1 VAQRGRAEGAHTGGL
16 LRQHANYAAAAAN
29 AANAQSQQ
37 QSYSYLQAYRQA
49 APPSP
54 FRSNSGVWRDGA
66 TGREMQPGWYE
77 MGMGGPG
84 DPQSSRGPRPAHAHP
99 DASADAL
106 LAQHATMQQDGCW
119 MGGGGAGGAGGAGGG
134 GDSARDCRDSSRLTA
149 LSLSQRESTA
159 LSQSMYSPLSTGL
172 GGVGR

>member
-1 VAQRGRAEGAHTGGL
+1 MHMGGL

-37 QSYSYLQAYRQA
+37 QSYLQAYRQA
-49 APPSP
+49 ALPPP

-84 DPQSSRGPRPAHAHP
+84 DPQSPRGPRPAHAHP
-99 DASADAL
+99 DANADAL

-119 MGGGGAGGAGGAGGG
+119 MGGGGAGGG
-134 GDSARDCRDSSRLTA
+134 GDSASARDCRDSNRLTA